1 MSSKITCRDLKCSC
15 SSVCLCVGGGE
26 GRKKGEGEGWGGE
39 GRIFEGSNCA
49 VKKIDTQLV
58 YLHINPFNST
68 SKPSLPS
75 QKNKQTKQ
83 KLKKNEG
90 EVKINISRKLKHR
103 RGYAKEKI
111 PVWQI

>member
-1 MSSKITCRDLKCSC
+1 M
-15 SSVCLCVGGGE
+15 CVGGGGGGRE
-26 GRKKGEGEGWGGE
+26 GRRGKGKGRGE

-49 VKKIDTQLV
+49 MKKIDTQLV

-83 KLKKNEG
+83 KLKK
-90 EVKINISRKLKHR
+90 
-103 RGYAKEKI
+103 RG
-111 PVWQI
+111 

>member
-1 MSSKITCRDLKCSC
+1 MTSLLSQLQNHIAFLPLSLRALLFSIAD
-15 SSVCLCVGGGE
+15 
-26 GRKKGEGEGWGGE
+26 
-39 GRIFEGSNCA
+39 
-49 VKKIDTQLV
+49 VKKHT
-58 YLHINPFNST
+58 NPFNST

-75 QKNKQTKQ
+75 QKKKQTKQ